1 MIVIKYFT
9 LGAFYHLCASL
20 WEVSDVKPRMYQ
32 WAFDRDTLT
41 KFRNMHLEETGSQGI
56 IYHIL
61 DHDIRTSLQ
70 VSRSR
75 YVDIFG

>member
-41 KFRNMHLEETGSQGI
+41 KFRNIPELGLEPKPGTD
-56 IYHIL
+56 Y
-61 DHDIRTSLQ
+61 D
-70 VSRSR
+70 
-75 YVDIFG
+75 YA